1 MASASTLERQFATAV
16 LRGVGVKPNTRSIAN
31 MLGWMRAE
39 GGHTHN
45 RARFNFL
52 NTTQPAPGAGN
63 TGSQGNIKVYR
74 DFGQGVQATV
84 QTLKNG
90 RYGAILGAFN
100 SDPSTFSRAVNSTPW
115 GTKSDFSSIIRS
127 LVGAAPASVAPGAG
141 PAVPPAAGTPGAAD
155 LAPAAGSLD
164 VRRLM
169 GILNAQRQRTLRGEM
184 PGPNYQRELARLV
197 QGAFS
202 GAQVKSA
209 GQQVGS
215 QVASAAQTVAPGGGY
230 SGPLPNIP
238 AQNIPFGADPQGDY
252 DWADGLAKKFGLKV
266 TSGYRNP
273 AQQRAT
279 GSRAGVRSRHLVH
292 GGAADISGSPAKM
305 RALADWAIRSGM
317 FAEVFYDPLG
327 YYWDNGRLNKGGIGR
342 HSDHVHLSYG
352 KPFK

>member
-90 RYGAILGAFN
+90 RYGAIMGAFN

-169 GILNAQRQRTLRGEM
+169 GILNAQRQRVLRGEM
-184 PGPNYQRELARLV
+184 PGPGYQREIGRLV
-197 QGAFS
+197 QGALS
-202 GAQVKSA
+202 GARVKSA
-209 GQQVGS
+209 GQQVGA
-215 QVASAAQTVAPGGGY
+215 QVASAAQTVTGVPSGLTMGGGPEGHHSRALGNWQSDDAYDLMGKAGQSIYSPIGGTVVKISGQPGGKPGFAGY
-230 SGPLPNIP
+230 GITVRT
-238 AQNIPFGADPQGDY
+238 PQGDLFFKHLGSANVKPGQRIKPGQLIGTL
-252 DWADGLAKKFGLKV
+252 DPSTAGGPHLHLGGTNRGFLDQLAKMY
-266 TSGYRNP
+266 TR
-273 AQQRAT
+273 R
-279 GSRAGVRSRHLVH
+279 
-292 GGAADISGSPAKM
+292 
-305 RALADWAIRSGM
+305 
-317 FAEVFYDPLG
+317 
-327 YYWDNGRLNKGGIGR
+327 
-342 HSDHVHLSYG
+342 
-352 KPFK
+352 